1 MVITFPYRLLIT
13 VTLAII
19 GISFGYVLIENMEKQ
34 ENFAMAISQAEQI
47 IQQAELLMNTGV
59 REENL
64 NVEIP
69 SGAILY
75 VGAIPEVENSPRD
88 VITVVHGNDLK
99 IVDSDINFS
108 TSLILGTGPH
118 NLLLISRNGEVE
130 VRLIE

>member
-59 REENL
+59 REKSL

-69 SGAILY
+69 PGSILY

-99 IVDSDINFS
+99 IVDSEINFS
-108 TSLILGTGPH
+108 TSLILGTGSH